1 MRKILKIT
9 GVILAI
15 AVVLS
20 AAYLPTPAASAA
32 GDGMTTIS
40 FAIPTAWDSKTW
52 TEVRM
57 NFQKTD
63 GSWSWVTLE
72 NTGRKTTYSSS
83 EVDRPVYSATFD
95 RTAVMG
101 GDYISRMQFQ
111 IHNGTGDP
119 HDTYVDQYEFE
130 KGYNKYVPN
139 YDETIFIYNQGYYT
153 YQNDYLMTVYFAAPE
168 EWTDDPTLV
177 VMMNAEIKNTSRRTF
192 EAMTATGDYY
202 EVDGKELAT
211 YSITFDRYEVF
222 GLFLR
227 YSKLYFQ
234 RYSGDTWVDQVKWL
248 DGNAEN
254 YDGKVFFGSGGADP
268 EEYAPLSG
276 ALRLPFTS
284 SLELKFGDVGPDVTF
299 EYKVEY
305 VGYISDDEVD
315 ASSYR
320 TVNSEP
326 TADPVHFSSDES
338 YGEAKKLTKE
348 FFVNLRG
355 TKFNEVGIYRYKVT
369 EIDPKVARVSADDK
383 VIYIDVYVTRSAN
396 GRLTINTIVHS
407 ESGAKTAAF
416 ENLYGAYDITI
427 SKTVSGNQG
436 NTSKYFKFTVKLEL
450 DGVALL
456 PGDAAAFTVDLS
468 NAEADPETNRATK
481 YSEMHNPDSVTFD
494 ELNEG
499 VDFYLKDGQSVK
511 IIGLPGGVSYS
522 VTEDA
527 ENYTSSAPNGF
538 TGTLDENLVCAFE
551 NTRNVDLP
559 TGVVLSVLP
568 GAALLAIGGLGILT
582 SRKKREE
589 DWSNQN

>member
-40 FAIPTAWDSKTW
+40 FAIPKAWDSKTW

-202 EVDGKELAT
+202 
-211 YSITFDRYEVF
+211 
-222 GLFLR
+222 
-227 YSKLYFQ
+227 
-234 RYSGDTWVDQVKWL
+234 
-248 DGNAEN
+248 
-254 YDGKVFFGSGGADP
+254 
-268 EEYAPLSG
+268 
-276 ALRLPFTS
+276 
-284 SLELKFGDVGPDVTF
+284 
-299 EYKVEY
+299 
-305 VGYISDDEVD
+305 EVD

-538 TGTLDENLVCAFE
+538 TGTLDENLVCAFD
-551 NTRNVDLP
+551 NSRNVDLP

-568 GAALLAIGGLGILT
+568 GAALLAAGALGFT
-582 SRKKREE
+582 ATRRKRKET
-589 DWSNQN
+589 D

>member
-202 EVDGKELAT
+202 EVDGKALAT
-211 YSITFDRYEVF
+211 YSYTFDRYEVF

-234 RYSGDTWVDQVKWL
+234 RYSGDT
-248 DGNAEN
+248 
-254 YDGKVFFGSGGADP
+254 
-268 EEYAPLSG
+268 
-276 ALRLPFTS
+276 
-284 SLELKFGDVGPDVTF
+284 
-299 EYKVEY
+299 
-305 VGYISDDEVD
+305 
-315 ASSYR
+315 
-320 TVNSEP
+320 
-326 TADPVHFSSDES
+326 
-338 YGEAKKLTKE
+338 
-348 FFVNLRG
+348 
-355 TKFNEVGIYRYKVT
+355 
-369 EIDPKVARVSADDK
+369 
-383 VIYIDVYVTRSAN
+383 
-396 GRLTINTIVHS
+396 
-407 ESGAKTAAF
+407 
-416 ENLYGAYDITI
+416 
-427 SKTVSGNQG
+427 
-436 NTSKYFKFTVKLEL
+436 
-450 DGVALL
+450 
-456 PGDAAAFTVDLS
+456 
-468 NAEADPETNRATK
+468 
-481 YSEMHNPDSVTFD
+481 
-494 ELNEG
+494 
-499 VDFYLKDGQSVK
+499 
-511 IIGLPGGVSYS
+511 
-522 VTEDA
+522 
-527 ENYTSSAPNGF
+527 
-538 TGTLDENLVCAFE
+538 
-551 NTRNVDLP
+551 
-559 TGVVLSVLP
+559 
-568 GAALLAIGGLGILT
+568 
-582 SRKKREE
+582 
-589 DWSNQN
+589 